1 MYSKKIISGF
11 LSLVF
16 LLSAL
21 SLLLGAENSLFQK
34 KKKPEGWLDGPV
46 QYVLTN
52 KEKKQYKKLETE
64 AEKEKFIKWFWARR
78 DPNPET
84 YRNEFRGEFDERLRY
99 ANAHFKER
107 GLEGWETSRGHIYIV
122 FGPPSREW
130 QEIVSVGN
138 RPAIV
143 WYYDNP
149 PSKYMRVMEPLVF
162 VELYRNG
169 RYYLMR
175 PMPMDYFEYYF
186 QRMRGRSYFELV
198 PDEYLRAFEEVNKN
212 SIQKSDL
219 KIEDVDKKVEGE
231 VSSTEEIPFQWQ
243 ADFTPS
249 PDNKVQVNITIK
261 LKYKDI
267 SYYQSE
273 SKYKADFEMLIKLLE
288 NEELATEALQD
299 EINVELN
306 EEELMA
312 KANEYMVYKGSLY
325 AVPGEY
331 TIEIILENKE
341 THISKTITEELTVEI
356 KSE

>member
-1 MYSKKIISGF
+1 
-11 LSLVF
+11 
-16 LLSAL
+16 
-21 SLLLGAENSLFQK
+21 
-34 KKKPEGWLDGPV
+34 
-46 QYVLTN
+46 
-52 KEKKQYKKLETE
+52 
-64 AEKEKFIKWFWARR
+64 
-78 DPNPET
+78 
-84 YRNEFRGEFDERLRY
+84 
-99 ANAHFKER
+99 
-107 GLEGWETSRGHIYIV
+107 
-122 FGPPSREW
+122 
-130 QEIVSVGN
+130 
-138 RPAIV
+138 
-143 WYYDNP
+143 
-149 PSKYMRVMEPLVF
+149 MRVMEPLVF

-212 SIQKSDL
+212 AIQKSDL
-219 KIEDVDKKVEGE
+219 KIEDVDKKVAGE

-249 PDNKVQVNITIK
+249 PDNKVQVNITVK

-273 SKYKADFEMLIKLLE
+273 SKYKADFEIVIKLLE

-299 EINVELN
+299 EINVELT

-312 KANEYMVYKGSLY
+312 KANEYMIYEGSLY

-341 THISKTITEELTVEI
+341 THISNTVTEELSVEI